1 MARCVVVV
9 VGPTRL
15 RLHHYSV
22 VTNLSSNSCEGYNFP
37 LFYFNKEE
45 VLSMTVPTP
54 GADFKILGKYFFSS
68 FQLSRIVQFCAFTNF
83 NHFLSVQKGF
93 VSIETGASVKS
104 DDLYHSEWINLAV
117 AAVIVIWRIF
127 IFVVLKMFALTG
139 HVGGIFASEKWSE
152 NYFRLVD
159 DDDPHVA
166 VSKGQHTNDARFTR
180 LGSAFI
186 RLISVTRLGEF
197 YKFLAT
203 NCLTKVPQIFLWLF
217 GLFLIMSL
225 LCKKCVA
232 TFWSIFEGN

>member
-1 MARCVVVV
+1 MARCGVVV

-159 DDDPHVA
+159 DDDPTWPFRKVNTQMMQDSHVLA
-166 VSKGQHTNDARFTR
+166 RPLSDSSVWPDWASFTSFWQQIVSQKYLKYFYVF
-180 LGSAFI
+180 LGYFS
-186 RLISVTRLGEF
+186 
-197 YKFLAT
+197 
-203 NCLTKVPQIFLWLF
+203 
-217 GLFLIMSL
+217 
-225 LCKKCVA
+225 
-232 TFWSIFEGN
+232 